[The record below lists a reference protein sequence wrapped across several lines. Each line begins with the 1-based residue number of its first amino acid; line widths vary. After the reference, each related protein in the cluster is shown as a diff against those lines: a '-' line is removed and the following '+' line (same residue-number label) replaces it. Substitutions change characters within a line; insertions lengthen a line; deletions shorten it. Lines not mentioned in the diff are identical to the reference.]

1 VRAAARALGV
11 HENTVRYRL
20 GRVAEVTGLDV
31 RNFDALLTARLAL
44 GILDLSCEAG

>member
-1 VRAAARALGV
+1 MAPVLSSRRPKRADAQ
-11 HENTVRYRL
+11 
-20 GRVAEVTGLDV
+20 

>member
-1 VRAAARALGV
+1 
-11 HENTVRYRL
+11 VRYRL